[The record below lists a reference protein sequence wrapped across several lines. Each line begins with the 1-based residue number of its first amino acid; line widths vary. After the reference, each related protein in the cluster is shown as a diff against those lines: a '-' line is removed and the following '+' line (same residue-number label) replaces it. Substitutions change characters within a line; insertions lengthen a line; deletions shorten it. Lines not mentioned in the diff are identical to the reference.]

1 MDCIGRGNARS
12 KRNVED
18 AMTIDLIAGWW
29 VIMDGEEVIAQ
40 LDSESV
46 TQDQAYR
53 VLDFLEEGDE
63 L

>member
-1 MDCIGRGNARS
+1 M
-12 KRNVED
+12 K
-18 AMTIDLIAGWW
+18 IDLIAGWW

-40 LDSESV
+40 LDSECV
-46 TQDQAYR
+46 ARDQAYR